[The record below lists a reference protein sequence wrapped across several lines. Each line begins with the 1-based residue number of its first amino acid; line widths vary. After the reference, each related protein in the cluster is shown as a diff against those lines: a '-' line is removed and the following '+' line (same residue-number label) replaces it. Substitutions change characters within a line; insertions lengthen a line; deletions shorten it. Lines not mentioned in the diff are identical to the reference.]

1 MSKLQHNIIACLPKN
16 KNFQGVQRVLYCAI
30 ILNSKPEYLQYLPK
44 DLFKSSKSSTNN
56 LPLYGSFFVPLSTGG
71 DAMFIGSDCMV
82 RFLDF
87 LKEINDT
94 FLETIANL
102 EGYEM
107 AQLTSEYEQKHQESN
122 TCVICGRDGFCDNN
136 SCKGC

>member
-1 MSKLQHNIIACLPKN
+1 
-16 KNFQGVQRVLYCAI
+16 
-30 ILNSKPEYLQYLPK
+30 
-44 DLFKSSKSSTNN
+44 
-56 LPLYGSFFVPLSTGG
+56 
-71 DAMFIGSDCMV
+71 MFIGSDCMV

-107 AQLTSEYEQKHQESN
+107 VPLTLEDEQKHQESN

-136 SCKGC
+136 SCKGCWNCFFLGGKVHHHNHLNRWILITLVLLISSVISIFAKTSLLFLFSHFVISVMISNMCLKD